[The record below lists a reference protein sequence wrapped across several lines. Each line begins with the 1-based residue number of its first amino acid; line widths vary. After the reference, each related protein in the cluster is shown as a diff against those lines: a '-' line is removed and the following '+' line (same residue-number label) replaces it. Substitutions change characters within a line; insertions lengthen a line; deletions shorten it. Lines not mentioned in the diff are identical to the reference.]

1 VSKIHL
7 ATPVAPKTAACCDI
21 TATRFTMWRWQCTC
35 ETCKLITAAR
45 PMDAVRDTNVLH
57 RADLPIRYSRL
68 VQHVRAHATLPD
80 VEAAIAE
87 FECERQLAAR
97 CPRCGPILDPIALL
111 DVPANRMVFACPN
124 CTTGAV
130 RARWE
135 AEQ

>member
-1 VSKIHL
+1 MSKVHL
-7 ATPVAPKTAACCDI
+7 ATPAAPTTAACGGAD
-21 TATRFTMWRWQCTC
+21 ATRFTMWRWRCTC
-35 ETCKLITAAR
+35 STCKLITAAR
-45 PMDAVRDTNVLH
+45 PMDAVRNTEVLH

-68 VQHVRAHATLPD
+68 VQHVREHATIPN
-80 VEAAIAE
+80 VETAIAE
-87 FECERQLAAR
+87 FERDRQLAAH
-97 CPRCGPILDPIALL
+97 CHKCGPILDPIALL